1 MTSGVLS
8 EFNAE
13 ANNTEELLKLQGV
26 FFDFKLTNTLEI
38 SYIWMQDLS
47 F

>member
-1 MTSGVLS
+1 MTSGILS

-13 ANNTEELLKLQGV
+13 ANNPEELLKLQGV

-38 SYIWMQDLS
+38 SYIVSTELGC
-47 F
+47 